1 MVRLNH
7 NARIRL
13 SFLTFER
20 GDLTIIHSAHKV
32 VISLIISAPR
42 PERGRARETT
52 SQLPSRFDF
61 GQQTGKACAT
71 PNSGPKIENVIEI
84 KTFSSPPMLIR
95 PTLFKMGV
103 PLTRS
108 PNYDHVSHK
117 TSRRKTTQA
126 ISENGV
132 VHRFTFSGQ
141 FVFLCPLAGALP
153 IRFSAINYYWPHCL
167 LRGIGIYRF
176 LEECTGAKS
185 SSVFISDRDRET
197 GRDPKFKQWWIS
209 NGNVGVAEVVTQMMK
224 PRCFFRGGSSFF
236 AFETSLKTVI
246 YCPFCV
252 FAC

>member
-1 MVRLNH
+1 MVRVSH
-7 NARIRL
+7 KARTWL

-108 PNYDHVSHK
+108 PNYDHVSLKRPDVKQRKQYPK
-117 TSRRKTTQA
+117 TGSCTVSHFRDSLYFCAHSLALFRY
-126 ISENGV
+126 
-132 VHRFTFSGQ
+132 
-141 FVFLCPLAGALP
+141 VFPL
-153 IRFSAINYYWPHCL
+153 
-167 LRGIGIYRF
+167 
-176 LEECTGAKS
+176 
-185 SSVFISDRDRET
+185 
-197 GRDPKFKQWWIS
+197 
-209 NGNVGVAEVVTQMMK
+209 
-224 PRCFFRGGSSFF
+224 
-236 AFETSLKTVI
+236 
-246 YCPFCV
+246 
-252 FAC
+252 